1 MIENLKGIFETVNFK
16 TDTRVRLY
24 INDENENYPPHWH
37 APMEIIMPIE
47 GTYPV
52 ECAGQRFNLKEG
64 DIIFIFPCQ
73 LHTLY
78 APPVGKRIIFQPD
91 VQLLH
96 QILEIEGILSLMAP
110 VKVLTKEN
118 STNTYNNVSNLL
130 LEIVQ
135 EYLSSSPLSEAAIY
149 SKLLE
154 MLTLMG
160 RNFTETNVQFDVTAD
175 KRQEYTETFV
185 GICDYISTH
194 CAEELTLELMAEKA
208 GFSKYHFSRLFKQF
222 SGQTFYQYLSK
233 KRIEHAEMLL
243 ISHEYSITDV
253 ASESG
258 FESLSSFIRM
268 FKLQKNMTPTQFRK
282 MYVYGTPGE
291 WDSLL
296 HNE

>member
-16 TDTRVRLY
+16 TDTKVRLY
-24 INDENENYPPHWH
+24 VNDEYESYPPHWH
-37 APMEIIMPIE
+37 APMEIIMPVD
-47 GTYPV
+47 GPYTV
-52 ECAGQRFNLKEG
+52 ECAGHNFVLDEG

-73 LHTLY
+73 LHTLF

-96 QILEIEGILSLMAP
+96 QIKEIEGILSLMSP
-110 VKVLTKEN
+110 VQLLTPQN
-118 STNTYNNVSNLL
+118 SPSIYGQIKDLL

-135 EYLSSSPLSEAAIY
+135 EYQSSAPLSEAAIY
-149 SKLLE
+149 AKLLE
-154 MLTLMG
+154 MLSLMG
-160 RNFTETNVQFDVTAD
+160 RHYTENSVQFDVTAD

-194 CAEELTLELMAEKA
+194 CSEDLTLEQMAEKA

-222 SGQTFYQYLSK
+222 SGQTFYQYLSQ
-233 KRIEHAEMLL
+233 KRIEHAEILL
-243 ISHEYSITDV
+243 ISNEYSITDV
-253 ASESG
+253 ANDSG

-282 MYVYGTPGE
+282 MYVYGNQGE
-291 WDSLL
+291 WKKR
-296 HNE
+296 NV